1 LAITALLALTTA
13 CALVPAAQAKTSPV
27 QKLCV
32 TAFPAANQTHRGG
45 TTSYNRQASVQAVGC
60 GGFGFDTKFHV
71 DGGIVCS
78 LISAAVGEKY
88 NHLALYIDGSCAG
101 PTLAAN
107 HDVGT
112 VSGEACSMLSDLL
125 TAAPW
130 ARTYALGVGVA
141 CQFGKPTGTWIE
153 SRDERQAAGG
163 VIRSGRCL
171 RFITHSFPLPDDWSA
186 VPCAPGD
193 RGFSDGSS
201 SAPKQATEVLSVEP
215 VDANYQPIAGLAIRD
230 RGSASSCGAG
240 SDSVSNAYRCF
251 SGNGVYDPCWT
262 DNSDPAAAA
271 VLCLLRP
278 WEKQA
283 TRFTL
288 EQGGLQPFY
297 TPPIPNSALQPWGV
311 ELATGERCIAA
322 QGAHDTVNGGH
333 RVVDYGCVNK
343 SGRRDDRVLL
353 RGIERNRPRWRIATA
368 FYNRRTGRYKLG
380 AKIFIDTAWYA
391 IPDGGDAAAAA
402 ANTCSASALAFA
414 AEAYEA
420 SHNEPDGP
428 LPEINRHGCA
438 GGYAIVGFEQE
449 APPPGYEAQ
458 IAFHASPTGWAFLG
472 ASGYVESGDF
482 GIPED
487 AYDQIASQLRATRE
501 SVPF

>member
-1 LAITALLALTTA
+1 MQT
-13 CALVPAAQAKTSPV
+13 PAT

-32 TAFPAANQTHRGG
+32 TAFPGANQSHRGG
-45 TTSYNRQASVQAVGC
+45 TTSYDRQASVQAVSC

-78 LISAAVGEKY
+78 LISAAVGAKY

-125 TAAPW
+125 AVAPW
-130 ARTYALGVGVA
+130 AKRYAIGAGVA
-141 CQFGKPTGTWIE
+141 CQFGKPAGTWIE
-153 SRDERQAAGG
+153 SHDERVAAEG
-163 VIRSGRCL
+163 VFRSGRCL
-171 RFITHSFPLPDDWSA
+171 RFTIHSFPLFDDWSA
-186 VPCAPGD
+186 VSCAPGD
-193 RGFSDGSS
+193 RGFSDGSTA
-201 SAPKQATEVLSVEP
+201 APKQATAVVPVEP
-215 VDANYQPIAGLAIRD
+215 VDADYLPIAGLAVRD
-230 RGSASSCGAG
+230 GGSATTCGAG
-240 SDSVSNAYRCF
+240 SDSVGNAYRCF
-251 SGNGVYDPCWT
+251 AGHGVYDPCWT
-262 DNSDPAAAA
+262 DNSDPAVPA
-271 VLCLLRP
+271 VICMLRP
-278 WEKQA
+278 WEKRV

-297 TPPIPNSALQPWGV
+297 TPPIPDSALEPWGV

-343 SGRRDDRVLL
+343 AGRRDDRVLL

-368 FYNRRTGRYKLG
+368 TYNRRKARYSLG
-380 AKIFIDTAWYA
+380 PKIFIVTAWYA

-420 SHNEPDGP
+420 AHGDPDGP

-438 GGYAIVGFEQE
+438 NGYAIVGFKQE

-458 IAFHASPTGWAFLG
+458 IAFQATSVGWAFLG
-472 ASGYVESGDF
+472 ASGYIESGDF
-482 GIPED
+482 GIPEN
-487 AYDQIASQLRATRE
+487 AYEQIAPQLRSTRE